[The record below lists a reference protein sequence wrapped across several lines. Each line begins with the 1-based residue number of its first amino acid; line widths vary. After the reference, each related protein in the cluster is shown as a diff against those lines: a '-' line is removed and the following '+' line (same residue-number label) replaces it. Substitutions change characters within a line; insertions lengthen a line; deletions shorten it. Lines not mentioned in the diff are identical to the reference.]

1 VGCVSFPL
9 LGLMFVALVFTLV
22 VLVVCFFLVRSLP
35 HLTFFPYTTLFRSK
49 VQCGIM
55 SLTRKSL
62 WAATVGYWMC
72 CWTQYPT
79 VAAHKEDRKST
90 RLNSSHQIISYAVFR
105 LNKKTDAAAN
115 ETRDDPAAPIPEHNT
130 L

>member
-1 VGCVSFPL
+1 MPIVMLAAIPIATTEASRVPSPRINVAPMKVSVISTIHPK
-9 LGLMFVALVFTLV
+9 
-22 VLVVCFFLVRSLP
+22 
-35 HLTFFPYTTLFRSK
+35 K

-55 SLTRKSL
+55 TLTRKSL
-62 WAATVGYWMC
+62 WAATVGYWIC